1 MKTLTIWDY
10 AFVISMA
17 IVWFILLYHIF
28 LTFFG
33 YRYFLKSQKVSTDS
47 DELPYYP
54 KVTVLVPAHNE
65 ERVIGNTV
73 DAIMRSIY
81 PKDKLEVIV
90 INDSSTDRTGEVLKE
105 KAKRYPNLKILEIKP
120 PLGAKGKANALNQG
134 LKLASGEF
142 IVVYDADNTPERR
155 AIINLVR
162 YIINDPNLGAVVGK
176 FRTRNRDRSIL
187 TRFINIETLSFQWL
201 VQASRNYLWG
211 LATIPGTNFIIRR
224 ELLENIGGWE
234 INSLTEDTELTIRIY
249 QSGYRIL
256 WIPHAVTWEQEPEKL
271 GIWFKQRT
279 RWARGNLAV
288 IFTYLKNFFSL
299 RDKKIMFD
307 ILYFAYIYL
316 LAFSGIV
323 ISDVIFVLG
332 LLGIVRLNIGGPLIL
347 IWFLAYALYITETY
361 ISLSFERSEGNLEN
375 LLLICLMYF
384 TYCQLWLIVVIRA
397 IYFSIREKITGK
409 TLRWYKT
416 ERSGS

>member
-1 MKTLTIWDY
+1 MNILTFWDY

-33 YRYFLKSQKVSTDS
+33 YRYFLETQKFEADS
-47 DELPYYP
+47 ENLSEYP

-65 ERVIGNTV
+65 EKVIGNTV

-81 PKDKLEVIV
+81 PKEKLEVIV
-90 INDSSTDRTGEVLKE
+90 INDSSTDRTGEVLRE
-105 KAKRYPNLKILEIKP
+105 KAKKYKNLTVLEIRP

-134 LKLASGEF
+134 LKLASGDY

-155 AIINLVR
+155 AILNLVR
-162 YIINDPNLGAVVGK
+162 FIINNPNLGAVVGK
-176 FRTRNRDRSIL
+176 FRTRNRDRSLL

-201 VQASRNYLWG
+201 IQAARNYLWG
-211 LATIPGTNFIIRR
+211 LATIPGTNFIIRK
-224 ELLENIGGWE
+224 ELLNKIGGWE
-234 INSLTEDTELTIRIY
+234 TSSLTEDTELTIRIY

-256 WIPHAVTWEQEPEKL
+256 WIPYAVTWEQEPEKL
-271 GIWFKQRT
+271 KIWFKQRT

-299 RDKKIMFD
+299 RDKRIMFD

-323 ISDVIFVLG
+323 ISDTIFILG
-332 LLGIVRLNIGGPLIL
+332 LLGIIKLNIGGPLFL
-347 IWFLAYALYITETY
+347 IWFLAYALYITETF
-361 ISLSFERSEGNLEN
+361 ISLSFERGEGNLEN
-375 LLLICLMYF
+375 FLLICLMYF

-409 TLRWYKT
+409 ALRWYKT
-416 ERSGS
+416 ERSVS

>member
-1 MKTLTIWDY
+1 MNILTLWDY
-10 AFVISMA
+10 AFLISMA

-33 YRYFLKSQKVSTDS
+33 YRYFLETQKFEITSE
-47 DELPYYP
+47 ELSEYP
-54 KVTVLVPAHNE
+54 KVTVLIPAHNE
-65 ERVIGNTV
+65 EKVIGNTV

-90 INDSSTDRTGEVLKE
+90 INDSSTDRTGEILRE
-105 KAKRYPNLKILEIKP
+105 RAKKYKNLMILEIKP

-134 LKLASGEF
+134 LKLASGNY

-155 AIINLVR
+155 AILNLVR
-162 YIINDPNLGAVVGK
+162 FIINDPNLGAVVGK

-201 VQASRNYLWG
+201 VQAARNYLWG
-211 LATIPGTNFIIRR
+211 LATIPGTNFIIRK
-224 ELLENIGGWE
+224 ELLNKIGGWE
-234 INSLTEDTELTIRIY
+234 TSSLTEDTELTIRIY

-256 WIPHAVTWEQEPEKL
+256 WIPYAVTWEQEPEKL
-271 GIWFKQRT
+271 KIWFKQRT

-299 RDKKIMFD
+299 RDRKIMFD

-323 ISDVIFVLG
+323 VSNVIFILG
-332 LLGIVRLNIGGPLIL
+332 LLRIIKLNIGGPLFL
-347 IWFLAYALYITETY
+347 IWFLAYALYITETF
-361 ISLSFERSEGNLEN
+361 IALSFERGEGNLEN
-375 LLLICLMYF
+375 FLLICLMYF
-384 TYCQLWLIVVIRA
+384 TYCQMWLIVVIRA

-416 ERSGS
+416 ERSVS

>member
-361 ISLSFERSEGNLEN
+361 ISLSFERGEGSLEN

>member
-33 YRYFLKSQKVSTDS
+33 YRYFLKSQKFSTDS

-332 LLGIVRLNIGGPLIL
+332 LLGMVRLNIGGPLIL

-361 ISLSFERSEGNLEN
+361 ISLSFERGEGSLEN

>member
-1 MKTLTIWDY
+1 MKSLTFWDY

-28 LTFFG
+28 LTIFG
-33 YRYFLKSQKVSTDS
+33 YRYFLKTQNSTLDS

-81 PKDKLEVIV
+81 PKEKLEVIV
-90 INDSSTDRTGEVLKE
+90 INDSSTDRTGEVLRE
-105 KAKRYPNLKILEIKP
+105 RAKRYSNLKVLEIKP

-134 LKLASGEF
+134 LKLSSGDF

-155 AIINLVR
+155 AILNLVR
-162 YIINDPNLGAVVGK
+162 FILDDPNLGAVVGK
-176 FRTRNRDRSIL
+176 FRTRNKDRSIL

-211 LATIPGTNFIIRR
+211 LATIPGTNFIIRK
-224 ELLENIGGWE
+224 ELLEKIGGWE
-234 INSLTEDTELTIRIY
+234 TSSLTEDTELTIRIY

-256 WIPHAVTWEQEPEKL
+256 WIPYAVTWEQEPEKL

-299 RDKKIMFD
+299 RNKKIMLD

-323 ISDVIFVLG
+323 VSDTIFILG
-332 LLGIVRLNIGGPLIL
+332 LLGLVKLQIGGPLIL

-361 ISLSFERSEGNLEN
+361 ISLGFERGEGNLEN
-375 LLLICLMYF
+375 FLLICLMYF

-409 TLRWYKT
+409 ALRWYKT
-416 ERSGS
+416 ERSVS

>member
-1 MKTLTIWDY
+1 MNILTFWDY

-33 YRYFLKSQKVSTDS
+33 YRYFLETQKFEITSE
-47 DELPYYP
+47 ELSEYP
-54 KVTVLVPAHNE
+54 KITVLIPAHNE
-65 ERVIGNTV
+65 EKVIGNTV

-90 INDSSTDRTGEVLKE
+90 INDSSTDRTGEILRE
-105 KAKRYPNLKILEIKP
+105 RAKKYKNLMILEIQP

-134 LKLASGEF
+134 LKLASGDY

-155 AIINLVR
+155 AILNLVR
-162 YIINDPNLGAVVGK
+162 FIINNPNLGAVVGK

-201 VQASRNYLWG
+201 VQAARNYLWG
-211 LATIPGTNFIIRR
+211 LATIPGTNFIIRK
-224 ELLENIGGWE
+224 ELLNKIGGWKTK
-234 INSLTEDTELTIRIY
+234 SLTEDTELTIRIY

-256 WIPHAVTWEQEPEKL
+256 WIPYAVTWEQEPEKL
-271 GIWFKQRT
+271 KVWFKQRT

-323 ISDVIFVLG
+323 VSDVIFILG
-332 LLGIVRLNIGGPLIL
+332 LLRIIKLNIGGPLFL
-347 IWFLAYALYITETY
+347 IWFLAYALYITETF
-361 ISLSFERSEGNLEN
+361 ISLSFERGEGNLEN

-409 TLRWYKT
+409 ALRWYKT
-416 ERSGS
+416 ERSVS

>member
-332 LLGIVRLNIGGPLIL
+332 LLGMVRLNIGGPLIL

>member
-33 YRYFLKSQKVSTDS
+33 YRYFLKSQEVSTDS

-332 LLGIVRLNIGGPLIL
+332 LLGMVRLNIGGPLIL

>member
-1 MKTLTIWDY
+1 LKTLTIWDY

-249 QSGYRIL
+249 QSGYRTL

-361 ISLSFERSEGNLEN
+361 ISLSFERGEGSLEN

-416 ERSGS
+416 ERSVS

>member
-1 MKTLTIWDY
+1 
-10 AFVISMA
+10 
-17 IVWFILLYHIF
+17 
-28 LTFFG
+28 
-33 YRYFLKSQKVSTDS
+33 
-47 DELPYYP
+47 
-54 KVTVLVPAHNE
+54 
-65 ERVIGNTV
+65 
-73 DAIMRSIY
+73 MRSIY

-224 ELLENIGGWE
+224 ELLEKIGGWE

-361 ISLSFERSEGNLEN
+361 ISLSFERGEGSLEN

-416 ERSGS
+416 ERSVS

>member
-224 ELLENIGGWE
+224 ELLEKIGGWE

-361 ISLSFERSEGNLEN
+361 ISLSFERGEGSLEN

-416 ERSGS
+416 ERSVS

>member
-1 MKTLTIWDY
+1 MNILTFWDY

-33 YRYFLKSQKVSTDS
+33 YRYFLETQKFEITSE
-47 DELPYYP
+47 ELSEYP
-54 KVTVLVPAHNE
+54 KITVLIPAHNE
-65 ERVIGNTV
+65 EKVIGNTV

-90 INDSSTDRTGEVLKE
+90 INDSSTDRTGEILRE
-105 KAKRYPNLKILEIKP
+105 RAKKYKNLMILEIQP

-134 LKLASGEF
+134 LKLASGDY

-155 AIINLVR
+155 AILNLVR
-162 YIINDPNLGAVVGK
+162 FIINNPNLGAVVGK

-201 VQASRNYLWG
+201 VQAARNYLWG
-211 LATIPGTNFIIRR
+211 LATIPGTNFIIRK
-224 ELLENIGGWE
+224 ELLNKIGGWE
-234 INSLTEDTELTIRIY
+234 TKSLTEDTELTIRIY

-256 WIPHAVTWEQEPEKL
+256 WIPYAVTWEQEPEKL
-271 GIWFKQRT
+271 KVWFKQRT

-323 ISDVIFVLG
+323 VSDVIFILG
-332 LLGIVRLNIGGPLIL
+332 LLRIIKLNIGGPLFL
-347 IWFLAYALYITETY
+347 IWFLAYALYITETF
-361 ISLSFERSEGNLEN
+361 ISLSFERGEGNLEN

-409 TLRWYKT
+409 ALRWYKT
-416 ERSGS
+416 ERSVS

>member
-1 MKTLTIWDY
+1 MRSLTFWDY
-10 AFVISMA
+10 AFVISMT

-28 LTFFG
+28 LTIFG
-33 YRYFLKSQKVSTDS
+33 YRYFLKTQRSTLDS

-54 KVTVLVPAHNE
+54 KVTVLIPAHNE
-65 ERVIGNTV
+65 EKVIGNTI

-81 PKDKLEVIV
+81 PKEKLEVIV

-105 KAKRYPNLKILEIKP
+105 RAKRYPNLKVLEIKP

-134 LKLASGEF
+134 LKLASGDF

-155 AIINLVR
+155 AILNLVR
-162 YIINDPNLGAVVGK
+162 FILDDPNLGAVVGK
-176 FRTRNRDRSIL
+176 FRTRNKDRSIL

-201 VQASRNYLWG
+201 VQSSRNYLWG
-211 LATIPGTNFIIRR
+211 LATIPGTNFIIRK
-224 ELLENIGGWE
+224 ELLEKIGGWE
-234 INSLTEDTELTIRIY
+234 TSSLTEDTELTIRIY

-256 WIPHAVTWEQEPEKL
+256 WIPYAVTWEQEPERL

-323 ISDVIFVLG
+323 VSDLIFILG
-332 LLGIVRLNIGGPLIL
+332 LLGIVKLHIGGPLIL

-361 ISLSFERSEGNLEN
+361 ISLSFERGEGNLEN
-375 LLLICLMYF
+375 FLLICLMYF

-409 TLRWYKT
+409 ALRWYKT
-416 ERSGS
+416 ERSVS

>member
-1 MKTLTIWDY
+1 LKTLTIWDY

-33 YRYFLKSQKVSTDS
+33 YRYFLKSQKFSTDS

-211 LATIPGTNFIIRR
+211 LATIPGTNFIIR
-224 ELLENIGGWE
+224 ENFW
-234 INSLTEDTELTIRIY
+234 
-249 QSGYRIL
+249 
-256 WIPHAVTWEQEPEKL
+256 
-271 GIWFKQRT
+271 
-279 RWARGNLAV
+279 
-288 IFTYLKNFFSL
+288 
-299 RDKKIMFD
+299 
-307 ILYFAYIYL
+307 
-316 LAFSGIV
+316 
-323 ISDVIFVLG
+323 
-332 LLGIVRLNIGGPLIL
+332 
-347 IWFLAYALYITETY
+347 
-361 ISLSFERSEGNLEN
+361 
-375 LLLICLMYF
+375 
-384 TYCQLWLIVVIRA
+384 
-397 IYFSIREKITGK
+397 K
-409 TLRWYKT
+409 TLVVG
-416 ERSGS
+416 RSIVLQRIQSLQ

>member
-1 MKTLTIWDY
+1 LKTLTIWDY

-176 FRTRNRDRSIL
+176 FRTRNRDRGIL

-224 ELLENIGGWE
+224 ELLEKIGGWE

-288 IFTYLKNFFSL
+288 IFTYLKKFFSL

-323 ISDVIFVLG
+323 VSDVIFVLG

-361 ISLSFERSEGNLEN
+361 ISLSFERGEGSLEN

-416 ERSGS
+416 ERSVS

>member
-1 MKTLTIWDY
+1 
-10 AFVISMA
+10 
-17 IVWFILLYHIF
+17 
-28 LTFFG
+28 
-33 YRYFLKSQKVSTDS
+33 LKSQKVSTDS

-201 VQASRNYLWG
+201 IQASRNYLWG

-224 ELLENIGGWE
+224 ELLEKIGGWE

-279 RWARGNLAV
+279 RWARGNLAI
-288 IFTYLKNFFSL
+288 IFTYLKKFFSL

-323 ISDVIFVLG
+323 VSDVIFVLG

-361 ISLSFERSEGNLEN
+361 ISLSFERGEGSLEN

-416 ERSGS
+416 ERSVS

>member
-1 MKTLTIWDY
+1 MNILTFWDY

-33 YRYFLKSQKVSTDS
+33 YRYFLETQKFEITSE
-47 DELPYYP
+47 ELSEYP
-54 KVTVLVPAHNE
+54 KITVLIPAHNE
-65 ERVIGNTV
+65 EKVIGNTV

-90 INDSSTDRTGEVLKE
+90 INDSSTDRTGEILRE
-105 KAKRYPNLKILEIKP
+105 RAKKYKNLMILEIQP

-134 LKLASGEF
+134 LKLASGDY

-155 AIINLVR
+155 AILNLVR
-162 YIINDPNLGAVVGK
+162 FIINNPNLGAVVGK

-201 VQASRNYLWG
+201 VQAARNYLWG
-211 LATIPGTNFIIRR
+211 LATIPGTNFIIRK
-224 ELLENIGGWE
+224 ELLNKIGGWKTK
-234 INSLTEDTELTIRIY
+234 SLTEDTELTIRIY

-256 WIPHAVTWEQEPEKL
+256 WIPYAVTWEQEPEKL
-271 GIWFKQRT
+271 KVWFKQRT

-288 IFTYLKNFFSL
+288 IFTYFKNFFSL

-323 ISDVIFVLG
+323 VSDVIFILG
-332 LLGIVRLNIGGPLIL
+332 LLRIIKLNIGGPLFL
-347 IWFLAYALYITETY
+347 IWFLAYALYITETF
-361 ISLSFERSEGNLEN
+361 ISLSFERGEGNLEN

-409 TLRWYKT
+409 ALRWYKT
-416 ERSGS
+416 ERSVS

>member
-1 MKTLTIWDY
+1 LKTLTIWDY

-361 ISLSFERSEGNLEN
+361 ISLSFERGEGSLEN

-416 ERSGS
+416 ERSVS

>member
-1 MKTLTIWDY
+1 MNILTLWDY

-33 YRYFLKSQKVSTDS
+33 YRYFLETQKFEITSE
-47 DELPYYP
+47 ELSEYP
-54 KVTVLVPAHNE
+54 KVTVLIPAHNE
-65 ERVIGNTV
+65 EKVIGNTV

-90 INDSSTDRTGEVLKE
+90 INDSSTDRTGEILRE
-105 KAKRYPNLKILEIKP
+105 RAKKYKNLMILEIKP

-134 LKLASGEF
+134 LKLASGDY

-155 AIINLVR
+155 AILNLVR
-162 YIINDPNLGAVVGK
+162 FIINDPNLGAVVGK

-201 VQASRNYLWG
+201 VQAARNYLWG
-211 LATIPGTNFIIRR
+211 LATIPGTNFIIRK
-224 ELLENIGGWE
+224 ELLNKIGGWE
-234 INSLTEDTELTIRIY
+234 TSSLTEDTELTIRIY

-256 WIPHAVTWEQEPEKL
+256 WIPYAVTWEQEPEKL
-271 GIWFKQRT
+271 KIWFKQRT

-323 ISDVIFVLG
+323 VSDVIFILG
-332 LLGIVRLNIGGPLIL
+332 LLRIIKLNIGGPLFL
-347 IWFLAYALYITETY
+347 IWFLAYALYITETF
-361 ISLSFERSEGNLEN
+361 ISLSFERGEGKLEN

-416 ERSGS
+416 ERSVS

>member
-1 MKTLTIWDY
+1 
-10 AFVISMA
+10 MA

-33 YRYFLKSQKVSTDS
+33 YRYFLKSQEVSTDS

-332 LLGIVRLNIGGPLIL
+332 LLGMVRLNIGGPLIL